1 MLSCFG
7 VHFSEIAF
15 NGALSVVLVDS
26 GMGWLGVAGHPWPP
40 VANYRLVQACAL
52 ALFGEERYNVFPLL
66 MIEYRHV
73 YAEPLVVICT
83 SLFTG
88 RLYIFDCSTFV

>member
-40 VANYRLVQACAL
+40 VANYRLVFLSAFLVLYKFFPA
-52 ALFGEERYNVFPLL
+52 FIER
-66 MIEYRHV
+66 
-73 YAEPLVVICT
+73 
-83 SLFTG
+83 S
-88 RLYIFDCSTFV
+88 